1 MHKLW
6 AGLVIH
12 IDFSYTFSAIAD
24 SVAER
29 FVQISDVIFFAHI
42 TRIEY
47 SLFYQSSKK
56 KNDIQFFVRP
66 NVNRFSVCALSSSSV
81 SVDKRANVSVP
92 YLRWKKCS
100 VYIVDVTFQASL
112 TNTYTGRLCVVVVV
126 INTRMRYVFFF
137 FGLPLNISK

>member
-42 TRIEY
+42 TNRIFAVL
-47 SLFYQSSKK
+47 SIKQK